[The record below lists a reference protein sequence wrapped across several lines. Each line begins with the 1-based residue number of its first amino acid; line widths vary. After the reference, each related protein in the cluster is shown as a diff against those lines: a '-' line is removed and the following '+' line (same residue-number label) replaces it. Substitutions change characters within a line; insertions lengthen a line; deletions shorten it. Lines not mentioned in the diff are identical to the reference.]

1 MNKFATAL
9 VIVLSLW
16 SNGMQAI
23 AQSSIS
29 KEKAAQELKYEGN
42 VLMGR
47 GDYGAARLVLLRAIK
62 LNPKD
67 PELFLHL
74 GRATYNTMERFS
86 QGIDEAEGYLLKSMS
101 LDPTQ
106 SRVYAHLAELK
117 VIQGKH
123 QEAVDYANR
132 GIKTKDVW
140 SDCYYYKAVALSNL
154 KRGPEALA
162 TIDKFLSLTPAG
174 KRALGLDTKASIL
187 ENMGRF
193 GDALP
198 IYEEVY
204 KANKQ
209 DTYLFREANCL
220 EKMGKPLQAAKLLDK
235 LIINN
240 PQDEAALVQRAR
252 LYVKAG
258 DLKSAEADYTRAIA
272 ELPIAAYYKER
283 ASLYKK
289 MGKLDLYQKDLKSA
303 SDHQ

>member
-1 MNKFATAL
+1 MNKFATVL

-16 SNGMQAI
+16 ANGVQAI
-23 AQSSIS
+23 AQASSS
-29 KEKAAQELKYEGN
+29 KDKAARDLKQEGD

-47 GDYGAARLVLLRAIK
+47 GDYAAARVVLLRATK

-67 PELFLHL
+67 PELFLNL

-86 QGIDEAEGYLLKSMS
+86 QGIDEAEGYLLKSRA

-123 QEAVDYANR
+123 QEAVDYANS
-132 GIKTKDVW
+132 GIKNKKVW
-140 SDCYYYKAVALSNL
+140 PDNYYYKAVALSNL
-154 KRGPEALA
+154 KRGAEALA
-162 TIDKFLSLTPAG
+162 TIEQYLALADPS
-174 KRALGLDTKASIL
+174 KRTLGLDTKASIL

-198 IYEEVY
+198 VYEEVY
-204 KANKQ
+204 KAKKQ

-235 LIINN
+235 LIVNN

-258 DLKSAEADYTRAIA
+258 DLKSAEADYNRAIA
-272 ELPIAAYYKER
+272 EMPIAAYYKER

-303 SDHQ
+303 LDR